1 MEEEVRCNGWARQLG
16 DIQLPQAGT
25 CDQGEKAG
33 SACSESGGGGL
44 GGFRWKLVVGWG
56 GVGGEGK
63 LGVEHGR

>member
-44 GGFRWKLVVGWG
+44 GGIQMEAGG
-56 GVGGEGK
+56 GVGWC
-63 LGVEHGR
+63 GR